1 LVLADR
7 NGRLTHRDAPTQAT
21 LKAMDER
28 SLDVGFSLAEPDVGT
43 NGVGTS
49 LETRRPTLVVGQD
62 HYMEAFQAFTCANA
76 PIIQPIT
83 GRVEGT
89 VGVVCPAEE
98 TGPLLLPTA
107 VQLATQ
113 ISELLLERA
122 SPKERFLLE
131 HFLRRRR
138 SPRNAVATMGDG
150 VLIATP
156 AAQQILAGVDQR
168 ELWQRIE
175 AGTRR
180 GGTMETQLQRP
191 TQPPLHLRCLPL
203 HRGGDFEGVAIE
215 FNSEPLKPSASGRAK
230 VQERLGDLVGHSD
243 PWQATVRE
251 ALQAAQLDA
260 PVIIIGER
268 GTGRLSVAEAM
279 ARHGGGGF
287 TVLEG
292 ADVLVDGPRSWLQR
306 AKTALSKDGTVLF
319 RRIDQLDDNSAAAL
333 ASLIARPHQARTAA
347 TAQETAVAAPGLS
360 SLLDQ
365 LNVLRIDLPP
375 LRNRRDDIPHLT
387 RHFARLLGHA
397 DVDQRVID
405 VLYRQTWPG
414 NLTELRQTLRSASA
428 KAKTDPIGLQHLPR
442 QVRREHS
449 RKPLHGLRQHEADAI
464 VAAIN
469 STSTRAEAAKQ
480 LGISRATLFRR
491 INAYGLD
498 LDL

>member
-1 LVLADR
+1 
-7 NGRLTHRDAPTQAT
+7 
-21 LKAMDER
+21 
-28 SLDVGFSLAEPDVGT
+28 
-43 NGVGTS
+43 
-49 LETRRPTLVVGQD
+49 
-62 HYMEAFQAFTCANA
+62 
-76 PIIQPIT
+76 
-83 GRVEGT
+83 
-89 VGVVCPAEE
+89 
-98 TGPLLLPTA
+98 
-107 VQLATQ
+107 
-113 ISELLLERA
+113 
-122 SPKERFLLE
+122 
-131 HFLRRRR
+131 
-138 SPRNAVATMGDG
+138 
-150 VLIATP
+150 
-156 AAQQILAGVDQR
+156 
-168 ELWQRIE
+168 
-175 AGTRR
+175 
-180 GGTMETQLQRP
+180 
-191 TQPPLHLRCLPL
+191 
-203 HRGGDFEGVAIE
+203 
-215 FNSEPLKPSASGRAK
+215 
-230 VQERLGDLVGHSD
+230 
-243 PWQATVRE
+243 
-251 ALQAAQLDA
+251 
-260 PVIIIGER
+260 
-268 GTGRLSVAEAM
+268 
-279 ARHGGGGF
+279 
-287 TVLEG
+287 
-292 ADVLVDGPRSWLQR
+292 LQR

-319 RRIDQLDDNSAAAL
+319 RRIDQLDDSSAAAL

-498 LDL
+498 LDP